1 MPKKA
6 NKRRRWSKTDVR
18 KLKTLAKRKVRAANI
33 ASALKRSE
41 GATRQKAFSLGL
53 SLDTRA
59 RPLTAS
65 SPGSVRSV
73 TYGRRVSK
81 KIPSETHFNH

>member
-6 NKRRRWSKTDVR
+6 KKRRRWTKTDVR
-18 KLKTLAKRKVRAANI
+18 KLKALAKRMVRAANI

-59 RPLTAS
+59 RTLT
-65 SPGSVRSV
+65 PRLLQPSVGTSDLHR
-73 TYGRRVSK
+73 
-81 KIPSETHFNH
+81 E

>member
-6 NKRRRWSKTDVR
+6 RKRRSWTKTDVR
-18 KLKTLAKRKVRAANI
+18 KLKALAKRTVRAANI

-41 GATRQKAFSLGL
+41 GATRQKAFTLGW

-59 RPLTAS
+59 RTLTPRLPQ
-65 SPGSVRSV
+65 PGVDQAI
-73 TYGRRVSK
+73 GL
-81 KIPSETHFNH
+81 

>member
-6 NKRRRWSKTDVR
+6 KNRRRWTKTDVR
-18 KLKTLAKRKVRAANI
+18 KLKALAKRKVRAANI

-53 SLDTRA
+53 SIDTRV
-59 RPLTAS
+59 RTQTPRLLQ
-65 SPGSVRSV
+65 PSVGTGDLHR
-73 TYGRRVSK
+73 G
-81 KIPSETHFNH
+81 

>member
-6 NKRRRWSKTDVR
+6 KKRRRWTKTDVR
-18 KLKTLAKRKVRAANI
+18 KLKALAKRMVRAANI

-59 RPLTAS
+59 RTLT
-65 SPGSVRSV
+65 PRLLQ
-73 TYGRRVSK
+73 
-81 KIPSETHFNH
+81 PSETHL